1 MITNLINFYDKR
13 WLLESGFKTILMN
26 TFADAV
32 VNSTYQQGLL
42 KWFQLFTYNYEQ
54 ALTSHTLI
62 QQVSLYSI
70 LCILLA
76 QL

>member
-32 VNSTYQQGLL
+32 ANSTYQQGLL
-42 KWFQLFTYNYEQ
+42 K
-54 ALTSHTLI
+54 
-62 QQVSLYSI
+62 
-70 LCILLA
+70 
-76 QL
+76 